1 MAIRYESTTAMNQVH
16 LMRRLID
23 VGLADAKSVAE
34 HISTFNG
41 LLNQLQDLG
50 LQIFNDKIKAIFLL
64 MTLSETWAAL
74 VVILK

>member
-1 MAIRYESTTAMNQVH
+1 MYESTTAVNEVH
-16 LMRRLID
+16 LMRGLIVARLE
-23 VGLADAKSVAE
+23 DAKTVAE

>member
-1 MAIRYESTTAMNQVH
+1 MRDKTEDYVWVNYYSESSAG
-16 LMRRLID
+16 LKD
-23 VGLADAKSVAE
+23 VKSAAK